1 MQDLTEKNLLK
12 QVDETVEWASDLG
25 DQWVGTLIGR
35 ILDSERDNLLYM
47 IKEGNLELASVS
59 VLNLA
64 MTCQHAEQK
73 LKEAEELSV

>member
-12 QVDETVEWASDLG
+12 QVDETVEWASELG

-35 ILDSERDNLLYM
+35 TLDNERDNLLRM
-47 IKEGNLELASVS
+47 VKEHNLELASVA

-64 MTCQHAEQK
+64 MTCQHAEDE
-73 LKEAEELSV
+73 LKKVEE